1 MTKPGIIKQLK
12 NINPSKATGPDLIP
26 CRVLKEA
33 ADSIAPYLEILY
45 NKSIK
50 TGKEPADW
58 LIGNVIPIFKK
69 EDKTDS
75 ANYRPVSLTSV
86 PCKIMEHIIFS
97 SVMKHFDDNKILSS
111 YQYGT
116 TEDIA
121 KIRDQKDQAD
131 VLILDVSKAFDTVPH
146 SHLIHKL
153 RHNNIDS
160 FTVNWIENWLQ
171 NRKQSVLLDG
181 SKSKPATVRLGVP
194 QVTVLEPLLFL
205 LYINDIGDKLTTGTS
220 IRLFADDYLIYRN
233 IQCQHDTEILQQDLT
248 DLEKWS
254 IDWKMSFNPKKCY
267 VLPITNN
274 TRYKIDR
281 PHLLHGTKVEVKEH
295 NSYLGVELDSK
306 LN

>member
-1 MTKPGIIKQLK
+1 MKPINVTKPGIIKQLK

-33 ADSIAPYLEILY
+33 ADWIAPYLEILY

-69 EDKTDS
+69 RDKTDP
-75 ANYRPVSLTSV
+75 ANYRSVSLTSV

-116 TEDIA
+116 TEDIS
-121 KIRDQKDQAD
+121 KIRDQKGQAD
-131 VLILDVSKAFDTVPH
+131 VLILDFSKAFDTVPH

-153 RHNNIDS
+153 SHNSIDS

-194 QVTVLEPLLFL
+194 QVTVL
-205 LYINDIGDKLTTGTS
+205 
-220 IRLFADDYLIYRN
+220 
-233 IQCQHDTEILQQDLT
+233 
-248 DLEKWS
+248 
-254 IDWKMSFNPKKCY
+254 
-267 VLPITNN
+267 
-274 TRYKIDR
+274 DR
-281 PHLLHGTKVEVKEH
+281 FY
-295 NSYLGVELDSK
+295 SYYA
-306 LN
+306 